1 MAEFCD
7 INSSFYIDWV
17 STGFIPLSITL
28 SHIEIFVLVTYRT
41 LWKWVKFF
49 FTVSYEICHCNFF
62 GLRKAKLLQVVK
74 GTKSEI
80 DNLYI
85 ELHHPTRKCNLSNKL
100 CSVNVIV
107 ICEGENR
114 SVGEALGLRKG
125 SKIFEYTT
133 ISEAVMSLPR
143 SLYWQSRLQSVHKSR
158 ILSLVSQSLACGQ
171 MNSWVAHY
179 WPMGKACSTSSTRTV
194 SNTSANFALNDT
206 SCSKSKRQGMAQLNA
221 VYVTLQMLPS

>member
-1 MAEFCD
+1 
-7 INSSFYIDWV
+7 
-17 STGFIPLSITL
+17 
-28 SHIEIFVLVTYRT
+28 
-41 LWKWVKFF
+41 
-49 FTVSYEICHCNFF
+49 
-62 GLRKAKLLQVVK
+62 LRKAKLLQVVK

-107 ICEGENR
+107 ICVGENR

-158 ILSLVSQSLACGQ
+158 ILSLVSRREFGLWADEQLSGATDRWGKLVQLVQLGLSATLLPTSHSMIRHDLSQSVKGWH
-171 MNSWVAHY
+171 N
-179 WPMGKACSTSSTRTV
+179 
-194 SNTSANFALNDT
+194 
-206 SCSKSKRQGMAQLNA
+206 
-221 VYVTLQMLPS
+221 